1 VAILTKN
8 WVSGNCKMSS
18 INNHTAILC
27 SRLDLPGGI
36 ERAVVN
42 TANLFASNGQQVTLV
57 VLDETNNSFYPIH
70 AAVKVVQHPLSFG
83 ITREGNVITRK
94 IKWLRDVLKLG
105 QLLKSLAPQLIIAT
119 EYPFAAAAILS
130 GARKHSKVIA
140 WEHHHYYELKRNLFW
155 NKMFRLTYP
164 RLDAVV
170 CLNEDEKKLFQ
181 TVNQYT
187 VVIPNFIAP
196 VAVTTENNKRILTVA
211 RLTAVK
217 GIDFLLTTAK
227 EVLTKHPDWQWKLIG
242 DGELKKDVLDF
253 IDKENLHGKLLLQPP
268 VDHNV
273 LSEYQQASLYVMTS
287 RNECFPMTLLEA
299 QSAGLPCIAFDC
311 ATGPGHIITN
321 DNGILVEK
329 ENPMQ
334 MADAISSLIQEKE
347 KRKKMSGNAFE
358 DVKRFSPGAV
368 YQLWQQKIFSLL

>member
-1 VAILTKN
+1 
-8 WVSGNCKMSS
+8 MD
-18 INNHTAILC
+18 NNIIHITILC

-36 ERAVVN
+36 ERAVIN
-42 TANLFASNGQQVTLV
+42 TANLFANNGHQVTLV
-57 VLDETNNSFYPIH
+57 VLDETNNSFYPIS

-83 ITREGNVITRK
+83 ITPEGNVITRK
-94 IKWLRDVLKLG
+94 IKWLGDVLKLRR
-105 QLLKSLAPQLIIAT
+105 LLKSLAPQLVIAT

-130 GARKHSKVIA
+130 GARKHSKVVA

-170 CLNEDEKKLFQ
+170 CLNEDEKNLFQ
-181 TVNQYT
+181 TVNHHS

-196 VAVTTENNKRILTVA
+196 AVIDPQHNKRILTVA

-217 GIDFLLTTAK
+217 GIDLLLTIAK
-227 EVLTKHPDWQWKLIG
+227 EVLTKHADWQWKLIG
-242 DGELKKDVLDF
+242 DGELKKDVTDF
-253 IDKENLHGKLLLQPP
+253 IEKENLAGKLILQPP
-268 VDHNV
+268 IDHNIIT
-273 LSEYQQASLYVMTS
+273 EYREASLFVMTS
-287 RNECFPMTLLEA
+287 VNECFPMTLLEA

-311 ATGPGHIITN
+311 ETGPRHIITN

-329 ENPMQ
+329 EKPVQ
-334 MADAISSLIQEKE
+334 MADAISSLIQEEE

-358 DVKRFSPGAV
+358 DIKRFSPGAV